1 VDTPVYSLL
10 EPVGGSALVVIGEG
24 NREAV
29 GVLRSLLRKVRPTLL
44 SPVW

>member
-1 VDTPVYSLL
+1 VDTPVNILL
-10 EPVGGSALVVIGEG
+10 EPVRGSALVAIGEG